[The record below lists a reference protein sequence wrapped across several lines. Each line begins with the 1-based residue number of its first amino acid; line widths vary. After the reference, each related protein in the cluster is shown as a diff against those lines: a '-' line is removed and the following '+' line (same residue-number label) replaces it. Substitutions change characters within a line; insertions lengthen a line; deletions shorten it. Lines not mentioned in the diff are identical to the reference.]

1 MPKLHQQGAALLCR
15 ADIATGSRLKSAR
28 KWEVEVLMTRNF
40 LSQREATRRKVLK
53 YGAAASALPWVHI
66 RTAGAAGTVS
76 IFFWDHWVPAGNDEI
91 RKQVKAFSDKT
102 KTEVKADFITSQGNQ
117 TLLTINAQA
126 QAGRGHDIITIA
138 NWNVKDHADK
148 LEVVDDVVGRL
159 EGQSGKANAV
169 ANYLGKDKGKWVAVP
184 SSWGTQNKGPVAR
197 ISMFKEMAGIDVQ
210 KMYPGPG
217 GKVDAD
223 NWTMD
228 TFLKAAE
235 AITKGGKQFGLGC
248 GTTADNVDTWGAI
261 FASFGAELIDK
272 DGKIQIK
279 SPAMR
284 QALEYSQKLVK
295 FLPADAQ
302 SWDDS
307 SNNRALISGNA
318 AFIYN
323 PPSAWA
329 VATRDAPAVA
339 QDTWHLP
346 PPKGPKGRF
355 TPHSMNFWAIWKFAQ
370 NKPAAKELIE
380 FLMQPDMVAARSTA
394 VLGYDLPPFAK
405 MAESNVWD
413 NIGPPPGTVYNYPVR
428 ASSGSTEHLAHMP
441 APPEIAVQV
450 YNRGTLPTMIAK
462 LKAGESIDQVIAWGN
477 TELEGFL

>member
-1 MPKLHQQGAALLCR
+1 M
-15 ADIATGSRLKSAR
+15 TGRLR
-28 KWEVEVLMTRNF
+28 ILMTRNI
-40 LSQREATRRKVLK
+40 LSKSAATRRKVLK
-53 YGAAASALPWVHI
+53 YGAVASALPWVHI
-66 RTAGAAGTVS
+66 RTAGAAGNVS
-76 IFFWDHWVPAGNDEI
+76 IFFWDHWVPAGNVEI
-91 RKQVKAFSDKT
+91 RKQVAAFEAKT
-102 KTEVKADFITSQGNQ
+102 KTTVKADFITSQGNQ

-148 LEVVDDVVGRL
+148 LEVVDDVVNRL
-159 EGQSGKANAV
+159 EAANGKANAV
-169 ANYLGKDKGKWVAVP
+169 ATYLGKDKGKWVAVP

-197 ISMFKEMAGIDVQ
+197 ISMFKEFAGIDVT

-217 GKVDAD
+217 GTIDGAAWNMDMLLKV
-223 NWTMD
+223 
-228 TFLKAAE
+228 AE
-235 AITKGGKQFGLGC
+235 GVTKGGKQFGLGC
-248 GTTADNVDTWGAI
+248 GTTADNVDTWGSI
-261 FASFGAELIDK
+261 FASFGAELVDAS
-272 DGKIQIK
+272 GKIQIR
-279 SPAMR
+279 SAAMR

-346 PPKGPKGRF
+346 PPAGPKGRF
-355 TPHSMNFWAIWKFAQ
+355 TPHSMNFWAMWKFAQ
-370 NKPAAKELIE
+370 NKSACRELIE
-380 FLMQPDMVAARSTA
+380 FLMLPENVDARSAA

-405 MAESNVWD
+405 MATSNVWD
-413 NIGPPPGTVYNYPVR
+413 NIGPPPGTVYHYPVR
-428 ASSGSTEHLAHMP
+428 ANHGSTEHLAHLP
-441 APPEIAVQV
+441 APAEIAVQI

-462 LKAGESIDQVIAWGN
+462 LKAGETIDQVITWGN
-477 TELEGFL
+477 RELEGFL

>member
-1 MPKLHQQGAALLCR
+1 MPKLRQQGAALLCR
-15 ADIATGSRLKSAR
+15 ADIATSSRLKPAR
-28 KWEVEVLMTRNF
+28 IWEVEVLMTRNT
-40 LSQREATRRKVLK
+40 LSKHQATRRKVLK

-76 IFFWDHWVPAGNDEI
+76 IFFWDHWVPAGNDKI
-91 RKQVKAFSDKT
+91 REQVKAFSDKT

-126 QAGRGHDIITIA
+126 QAKRGHDVVTIA
-138 NWNVKDHADK
+138 NWTLKDHADK
-148 LEVVDDVVGRL
+148 MEDVDDVVKRL
-159 EGQSGKANAV
+159 EAQSGPANAV
-169 ANYLGKDKGKWVAVP
+169 ANYLGKEKGRWKAVP

-197 ISMFKEMAGIDVQ
+197 ISMFKEMAGLDVM

-217 GKVDAD
+217 GKIDAD
-223 NWTMD
+223 GWTMD
-228 TFLKAAE
+228 AMLKAAE
-235 AITKGGKQFGLGC
+235 ACHKAGKPFGIGC
-248 GTTADNVDTWGAI
+248 GTTADNVDAWGAI

-307 SNNRALISGNA
+307 SNNRALISGA
-318 AFIYN
+318 SSFIYN

-339 QDTWHLP
+339 QDCWHMP
-346 PPKGPKGRF
+346 PPAGPKGRF
-355 TPHSMNFWAIWKFAQ
+355 TPHSMNFWGIWQFAQ

-405 MAESNVWD
+405 MAASDVWD
-413 NIGPPPGTVYNYPVR
+413 KIGPPPGTVYNYPVR
-428 ASSGSTEHLAHMP
+428 PGQGSTEHLAHMP

-450 YNRGTLPTMIAK
+450 YNRGTLPTMVAK

-477 TELEGFL
+477 TELEGFI